1 MSEREELAK
10 KIWNDW
16 ENGLAYQKK
25 LNLKATCEACVDF
38 FEGRQWPQATERTKN
53 MPRPVINMI
62 EMIVVSKKANI
73 LSSKISTIYKPL
85 IYDQSQSE
93 LASEGATAFSNF
105 AEHIAKEIKQ
115 EDLDEEAIEDGL
127 IKGPYIYHYFWDKE
141 KKTGMAKFDGG
152 LNGQIIDCLSIVFAN
167 PKQKDEQ
174 KQKWIIIQSREN
186 VDTLKELAKKQGL
199 SKTEIDLIQPDD
211 DSEKNYGAEEQDGEN
226 YATVLTRYYRKNG
239 EVFYTKSTQNIIV
252 QNETS
257 LTPNPDKIK
266 FKDKKLQVD
275 EENKTNEDKEQ
286 VDIDKPTKAGF
297 KIQLYPIVVGAYKTR
312 AKSIYGRGEVEP
324 LIQSQRS
331 VNFDYA
337 MMQMAGQNMGFPKI
351 KVRPRALQGKQ
362 ITNVPG
368 EIITDYSPD
377 FNGVAYMNPPAF
389 SNMPLNV
396 ADKLMETSR
405 MVTGATEVVNGEVLG
420 RNMSGS
426 AIVALQTQAKKPI
439 ESMQKR
445 FWRAHEKIARI
456 WEQFFKAYY
465 NFDVAYVVENEDG
478 QDINTFNAERYQ
490 GMDFET
496 TIDVGP
502 GSTYSESLS
511 INLLEQA
518 LQRGDITFDDYIN
531 LYPEDAMP
539 FKAQLKEIRKKV
551 MLPPQISQMIAQNPQ
566 ILQEVMRIIQQAN
579 TPAPIIP
586 GGQTSAP
593 VNVMAEPQQPR
604 MPQAPQI

>member
-1 MSEREELAK
+1 MSEREDLAK
-10 KIWNDW
+10 KIWDDW

-25 LNLKATCEACVDF
+25 LNLKATCETCVDF
-38 FEGRQWPQATERTKN
+38 YEGKQWAQATERTKN

-85 IYDQSQSE
+85 IYDE
-93 LASEGATAFSNF
+93 TKADIASKGATAFTNF

-115 EDLDEEAIEDGL
+115 EDLDDEAIEDGL

-141 KKTGMAKFDGG
+141 KTTGMAKYKGG
-152 LNGQIIDCLSIVFAN
+152 LNGQIIDCLSVVFAN

-186 VDTLKELAKKQGL
+186 VDTLKDLGKKQGL
-199 SKTEIDLIQPDD
+199 TPEEIDLIEPDD
-211 DSEKNYGAEEQDGEN
+211 DTQKNYGSEEQEGEN

-239 EVFYTKSTQNIIV
+239 EVFYTKSTQNVIV

-257 LTPNPDKIK
+257 LTPNPDKIVVK
-266 FKDKKLQVD
+266 EEKLKVD
-275 EENKTNEDKEQ
+275 EDNKTNEDKEQ
-286 VDIDKPTKAGF
+286 LDVDKPSKVGF
-297 KIQLYPIVVGAYKTR
+297 KIQLYPIVVGSYKPR

-324 LIQSQRS
+324 LIQSQKS

-389 SNMPLNV
+389 SNTPLNV
-396 ADKLMETSR
+396 ADKLMESTR

-445 FWRAHEKIARI
+445 FWRVHEKIARI

-465 NFDVAYVVENEDG
+465 NFDINYIVDKEDG
-478 QDINTFNAERYQ
+478 QELNTFNAGEYQ
-490 GMDFET
+490 DIDFET

-518 LQRGDITFDDYIN
+518 LQRGDITFDQYID

-539 FKAQLKEIRKKV
+539 FKAQLKEMRKNQL
-551 MLPPQISQMIAQNPQ
+551 LPPQISQMIAQNPQ
-566 ILQEVMRIIQQAN
+566 IMQEVMQIIQQAQ
-579 TPAPIIP
+579 TPAPAGP
-586 GGQTSAP
+586 GSPMGGIGQQ
-593 VNVMAEPQQPR
+593 VQEPR
-604 MPQAPQI
+604 MPKAPQI